1 MSTAL
6 QQEDLRRLQAEVRF
20 VAEHVRLALPQPR
33 GFAGEHLGRG
43 VGASVEIHDHRPFV
57 LGDDPRHLDWNAY
70 ARTGQWIARTFRP
83 EVMPRVDL
91 AVDDSPSMWAYPAKQ
106 TRALQL
112 FYLLRESARGAG
124 ASVRV
129 HTVRAD
135 VVRSHELQAVDH
147 GSWWTPEDTPQT
159 RAAPSLGRVPWR
171 QGALRIWLS
180 DLLYPAEPRDS
191 LAPLVRGAGRAVV
204 LVPFAREEAA
214 PQWQGNLTLVDAES
228 QQRRVQF
235 MEPDVL
241 ARYSEAYARHFEA
254 YARMGPSLG
263 VPVARV
269 SCEGDLRAALNAQAL
284 PMGVFV
290 A

>member
-1 MSTAL
+1 LSRPL
-6 QQEDLRRLQAEVRF
+6 QQEELRRLQAEVRA

-33 GFAGEHLGRG
+33 GTAGEHLGRG

-91 AVDDSPSMWAYPAKQ
+91 AVDASASMWAYSAKQ

-112 FYLLRESARGAG
+112 FYLLREGARGAG

-135 VVRSHELQAVDH
+135 MVRCHELEAVDH
-147 GSWWTPEDTPQT
+147 GSWWTPDEEPHDQ
-159 RAAPSLGRVPWR
+159 AVPSLGRVPWR
-171 QGALRIWLS
+171 QGSLRIWLS

-191 LAPLVRGAGRAVV
+191 LAPLVRGAGRAIV
-204 LVPFAREEAA
+204 LVPFAHQEAA
-214 PQWQGNLTLVDAES
+214 PQWQGNLTLVDPES
-228 QQRRVQF
+228 QRRRVQY
-235 MEPDVL
+235 MEPDLL
-241 ARYSEAYARHFEA
+241 ARYAQAYARHFEA
-254 YARMGPSLG
+254 YARLGPSLG
-263 VPVARV
+263 VSVARV
-269 SCEGDLRAALNAQAL
+269 SCEGELRPALNAEAL
-284 PMGVFV
+284 RMGVFV